1 MATVN
6 GGKRRSNKQ
15 QIGTNPPREI
25 AARWLPAPLGVGR
38 VGAAVLG
45 AAGADVEEGAVP
57 GVVERVAAVRPHP
70 LPVEQVALVLIARR
84 RYLPSRLSRLGRNG
98 DHVGPEPPGCGHQC
112 VGRVAE

>member
-1 MATVN
+1 MQWHHGRVATVN

-25 AARWLPAPLGVGR
+25 AARRLPAPLGVGR
-38 VGAAVLG
+38 VGAAILG

-57 GVVERVAAVRPHP
+57 GVVERVAAVKPHP

-84 RYLPSRLSRLGRNG
+84 RYLPSRLSRLENS
-98 DHVGPEPPGCGHQC
+98 CTIKI
-112 VGRVAE
+112 RVYHRKLI

>member
-25 AARWLPAPLGVGR
+25 AVLRRPAPFGVGR

-45 AAGADVEEGAVP
+45 AVEANVKEGAVP
-57 GVVERVAAVRPHP
+57 GVVERVAVVRPHP

-84 RYLPSRLSRLGRNG
+84 RYLPSRLSRLENS
-98 DHVGPEPPGCGHQC
+98 CTIKI
-112 VGRVAE
+112 RVYHRKLI